1 MRETFS
7 GSRALILGGACEL
20 ALTLARCLMEASLYP
35 ILTYRNERGRQAI
48 GEALAPFAG
57 QYETQYLN
65 FGDRPSLTA
74 LFKNIDDDLDF
85 LVDFVH
91 EDYES
96 LIASADEESVERY
109 FAGNVSFRAEVLK
122 RAGRAMLKKRRGRL
136 IYISSTAAE
145 RPNPGQGFYSAAKLA
160 SEALYRAMGLEMG
173 ERGITTAILRPG
185 YVAAGRG
192 AAYMEKEK
200 AGKKPLEMI
209 PIKRAITAMEVARA
223 ILFLL
228 SDSAR
233 GVNATAIVLDG
244 GLTAGK

>member
-1 MRETFS
+1 MTETFT
-7 GSRALILGGACEL
+7 GSRALVLGGGCEL
-20 ALTLARCLMEASLYP
+20 GLTLSRCLMEASLYP
-35 ILTYRNERGRQAI
+35 ILTYRNERGLQAI
-48 GEALAPFAG
+48 REALAPFAG
-57 QYETQYLN
+57 KYETQYLN
-65 FGDRPSLTA
+65 FGDRPSLST

-85 LVDFVH
+85 LIDFVH

-96 LIASADEESVERY
+96 LIASADEDRVCRY
-109 FAGNVSFRAEVLK
+109 FAQNVSFRAEVLK
-122 RAGRAMLKKRRGRL
+122 RVGRTMLKKRRGRL

-192 AAYMEKEK
+192 AAYMEKEII
-200 AGKKPLEMI
+200 GKKPLEMV
-209 PIKRAITAMEVARA
+209 PIKRAITAKEVAQT

-228 SDSAR
+228 SDNAR
-233 GVNATAIVLDG
+233 GVNATAMVLDG